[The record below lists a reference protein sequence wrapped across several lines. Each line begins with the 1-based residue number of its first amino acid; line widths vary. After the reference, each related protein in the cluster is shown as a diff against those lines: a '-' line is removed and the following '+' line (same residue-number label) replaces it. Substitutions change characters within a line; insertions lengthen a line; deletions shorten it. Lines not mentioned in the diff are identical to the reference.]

1 MSEQMFFDNWNW
13 GKNKNKTDRVN
24 YNYKGDKNSKSY
36 KAFKDICRMTQMK
49 LKDYL
54 VDKLCNYYET
64 IYVDDGFVYVKGINS
79 NVLLTAHMDTVHEP
93 KGLICTDIYEYH
105 DKKNKRHI
113 LSSPQGIGGD
123 DRCGI
128 YTILKVLETTDFR
141 PYIIF
146 CEDEEIGGI
155 GSNKFCKTT
164 LSTEI
169 SDEVDFMIEIDR
181 ANANDAV
188 FYEETNAEFQRY
200 VMDITGNKEAWGS
213 FSDICHL
220 SEETLVSSFN
230 ISCGYYNAHTTDE
243 YVVMEEL
250 NECIKKVIKLL
261 EANKADHKGFR
272 YEPYAYTNYY
282 GRSYDSKLNSTYGY
296 RSYYGYDSEYYETQ
310 FFYYDPKTRK
320 VSDTITEG
328 RSLEE
333 CIGAL
338 MMLNP
343 SLKWEDIYDYEE
355 YN

>member
-1 MSEQMFFDNWNW
+1 MSEQRFFDNW
-13 GKNKNKTDRVN
+13 KNKKEKVN
-24 YNYKGDKNSKSY
+24 YNCKGDKNSKSY

-64 IYVDDGFVYVKGINS
+64 IYVDDGFIYVKGINS

-93 KGLICTDIYEYH
+93 RGLICTDIYEYY
-105 DKKNKRHI
+105 DRKNKRHI

-128 YTILKVLETTDFR
+128 YAILKVLETTDFR

-146 CEDEEIGGI
+146 CEDEEIGGV

-164 LSTEI
+164 LSNEVA
-169 SDEVDFMIEIDR
+169 DEVNFMIEIDR

-200 VMDITGNKEAWGS
+200 VMDVTGNKEAWGS

-220 SEETLVSSFN
+220 SEDTLVSSFN

-261 EANKADHKGFR
+261 ETNK
-272 YEPYAYTNYY
+272 
-282 GRSYDSKLNSTYGY
+282 SDSKKFIYERDYYDYYRYNSSFKNSYGY
-296 RSYYGYDSEYYETQ
+296 GNYYGYDSGYYETQ
-310 FFYYDPKTRK
+310 FFYYDPKTK
-320 VSDTITEG
+320 KDTHTITEG

-333 CIGAL
+333 CIGEL

-343 SLKWEDIYDYEE
+343 DLKWSDVYDYEE